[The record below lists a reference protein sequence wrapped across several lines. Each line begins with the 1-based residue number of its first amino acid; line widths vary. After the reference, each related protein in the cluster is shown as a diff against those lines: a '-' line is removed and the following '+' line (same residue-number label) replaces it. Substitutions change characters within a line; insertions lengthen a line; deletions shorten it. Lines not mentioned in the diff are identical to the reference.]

1 MKPRQNMCSHLISS
15 SSFFGFF
22 FFAILLLRDS
32 SFFTFY
38 LFGRLFYNL
47 PGQIQG
53 RNPISLWTN
62 LTTTAYICYNRAVS
76 NYPLR
81 APCRRAGS
89 ARSSAL
95 CRRIS
100 ATASA
105 GAADSF
111 KPARGHRTPPTANNT
126 PPPPAAQH
134 KHKQAPLCNHFPTST
149 QTGAS
154 SEIPSIYSCWPS
166 SCSPSPPPWAPW
178 WTAS

>member
-15 SSFFGFF
+15 SSFFGIF
-22 FFAILLLRDS
+22 FFAILRSLRFFS
-32 SFFTFY
+32 SAVYSTTFPDKFKDEIQSVY
-38 LFGRLFYNL
+38 
-47 PGQIQG
+47 GQILPVRHTSATIEPYPIIRCG
-53 RNPISLWTN
+53 RH
-62 LTTTAYICYNRAVS
+62 AGARAPQDHQR
-76 NYPLR
+76 YAGAPAPQPLR
-81 APCRRAGS
+81 APPTASSRRAG
-89 ARSSAL
+89 
-95 CRRIS
+95 
-100 ATASA
+100 
-105 GAADSF
+105 AANA
-111 KPARGHRTPPTANNT
+111 PAANNT